1 MHLHL
6 KYLSM
11 ACLNGEIDTV
21 VIKHH
26 FDTYLIV
33 NHYWRFRSYIPIY
46 VLELALLEIA
56 KTFQIII
63 FPLFIFCYQ

>member
-1 MHLHL
+1 
-6 KYLSM
+6 M
-11 ACLNGEIDTV
+11 AYLNGEVDTV

-26 FDTYLIV
+26 FDTYIIV
-33 NHYWRFRSYIPIY
+33 NYYWRFRSHTYNIY